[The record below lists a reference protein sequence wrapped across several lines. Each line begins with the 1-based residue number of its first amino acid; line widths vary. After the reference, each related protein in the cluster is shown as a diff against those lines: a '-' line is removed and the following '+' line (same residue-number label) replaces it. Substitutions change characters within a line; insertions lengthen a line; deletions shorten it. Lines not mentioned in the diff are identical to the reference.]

1 MPLYKFKV
9 SDAKGAVSEMLI
21 EGESQAD
28 ATRRLQRR
36 SLIPLAFLGEGSGA
50 QQQKGGFSGRFNAG
64 EFTERLVPLVEADIT
79 LEKALGILAD
89 DKENAAIAGMASDL
103 RRGLHEG
110 RKLSDLIRERGN
122 AFPQLYAGVVE
133 AGEEAGALSLVL
145 QELRK
150 FLTDSAELTSFI
162 ISASIYP
169 AFILGAG
176 LFMLIFI
183 FGVIIPKFAST
194 LAATGVKSTATE
206 LLLSISGAFHSYW
219 WLIPLFIIALIL
231 FIRQVRKP
239 DGALRRFWDKTILTL
254 PIVGRLVL
262 FSNIARFSRTM
273 AILLRSGVHLLKS
286 VTIANR
292 VIQNSA
298 IRDSIQ
304 GLSGEL
310 RQGQKLS
317 AALSQSSYIPPL
329 MLEMLNVGEETG
341 AVDTM
346 LDRVA
351 DRYEAELRKGIKRLL
366 NLFEP
371 VIIILLG
378 LAVGTIVILMFM
390 AIMDMQN
397 VAK

>member
-1 MPLYKFKV
+1 MPLYKFKI
-9 SDAKGAVSEMLI
+9 SDAKGVVSETLI

-36 SLIPLAFLGEGSGA
+36 SLIPLAFLGEGTDGR
-50 QQQKGGFSGRFNAG
+50 QKAGIVAGRFNAR

-89 DKENAAIAGMASDL
+89 DKENLAVAAMAADL

-110 RKLSDLIRERGN
+110 RKLSELIRERGN

-150 FLTDSAELTSFI
+150 FLTDSAELASFI

-176 LFMLIFI
+176 VCMLIFI

-194 LAATGVKSTATE
+194 LSATGIKSTATE
-206 LLLSISGAFHSYW
+206 LLLSISGFFRGYW
-219 WLIPLFIIALIL
+219 WLLPAAIILLIL
-231 FIRQVRKP
+231 LIRQVRTPESAIRK
-239 DGALRRFWDKTILTL
+239 LWDRYILKV
-254 PIVGRLVL
+254 PVIGRMVL
-262 FSNIARFSRTM
+262 YSNVARFSRTM
-273 AILLRSGVHLLKS
+273 AILLRSGVHLLQS

-298 IRDSIQ
+298 FRESIQ

-317 AALSQSSYIPPL
+317 AALSQSSYIPSL

-351 DRYEAELRKGIKRLL
+351 DRYESDLRKGIKNLL

>member
-1 MPLYKFKV
+1 MPLYKYKV

-176 LFMLIFI
+176 LCMLIFI

-206 LLLSISGAFHSYW
+206 LLLTISGLFQSYW
-219 WLIPLFIIALIL
+219 WVLPLLIVVLIVL
-231 FIRQVRKP
+231 IRQIRKP
-239 DGALRRFWDKTILTL
+239 DGAIRRYWDKTVLTL
-254 PIVGRLVL
+254 PIIGRLVL

-273 AILLRSGVHLLKS
+273 AILLRSGVHLLHS

-317 AALSQSSYIPPL
+317 AALSQSNYIPPL

-351 DRYEAELRKGIKRLL
+351 DRYESELKKGIKRLL

-371 VIIILLG
+371 IIIILLG